1 MTFITDF
8 LKVFMPLLVVID
20 PFGSLA
26 IFVGMTGSF
35 NRDTRRNI
43 SRDAVLY
50 AGIIIILFALVGDII
65 IAFFGISIEALE
77 IAGGIIL
84 LLMGIEMVRQGAKPD
99 TSIENTKNMGI
110 VPFATPLL
118 AGPGAISLVIILM
131 KGSFETRAL
140 TIISV
145 LLVLAIV
152 YLFFIYSSKI
162 LSLLGD
168 KIMTAITRIFGLLVA
183 GFAIQYFLDA
193 LIALSVIK

>member
-26 IFVGMTGSF
+26 IFVGMAGSF
-35 NRDTRRNI
+35 NRDTRRTI
-43 SRDAVLY
+43 SKDAVLY

-99 TSIENTKNMGI
+99 TSVENTKNMGI

-118 AGPGAISLVIILM
+118 AGPGTISLVIILM
-131 KGSFETRAL
+131 KGSFETRVL
-140 TIISV
+140 TIVSV

-152 YLFFIYSSKI
+152 YIFFIYSSKI
-162 LSLLGD
+162 LTLLGD
-168 KIMTAITRIFGLLVA
+168 KVMTAITRIFGLLVA

-193 LIALSVIK
+193 LVALSVIK